1 MGFVSPRDCH
11 AFGSQKPL
19 SVIARSDS
27 DEAILGQAAQ
37 SRPAEIATPTSWAR
51 NDGREGLAMT
61 IRRRLAMTLLP
72 AQVFHL
78 SHISKPSGD

>member
-51 NDGREGLAMT
+51 NDGRGARNDNKKKARND
-61 IRRRLAMTLLP
+61 IASSP
-72 AQVFHL
+72 GF
-78 SHISKPSGD
+78 SS

>member
-51 NDGREGLAMT
+51 NDNKKKARNDIASSPG
-61 IRRRLAMTLLP
+61 
-72 AQVFHL
+72 F
-78 SHISKPSGD
+78 SS